1 MRSGIAWVGGM
12 VLLVACAGSSVIPAM
27 VTVAQKRWP
36 DASREGLERGQA
48 IFASKCKD
56 CHALP
61 SPKAHTA
68 EAWPAIVGKM
78 GKLAG
83 LDAASAESV
92 LRYVTA
98 AREGE

>member
-1 MRSGIAWVGGM
+1 
-12 VLLVACAGSSVIPAM
+12 
-27 VTVAQKRWP
+27 
-36 DASREGLERGQA
+36 
-48 IFASKCKD
+48 
-56 CHALP
+56 LP
-61 SPKAHTA
+61 SPQAHTA